1 MNRFRKWVN
10 FNWDIEAMFLL
21 AAYVF
26 IPMAAEVTDFRFT
39 VATILI
45 AVSILAGFIA
55 VPVIDPYTE
64 ETPNA

>member
-1 MNRFRKWVN
+1 MNKFRKWVN

-26 IPMAAEVTDFRFT
+26 IPMATEVTNILFT
-39 VATILI
+39 YVTILI
-45 AVSILAGFIA
+45 AVFILALFIA
-55 VPVIDPYTE
+55 VPVIDPYAE

>member
-1 MNRFRKWVN
+1 MIRFRKWVN

-26 IPMAAEVTDFRFT
+26 IPMAAEVNDILFT
-39 VATILI
+39 LGTIGI
-45 AVSILAGFIA
+45 AVFILGLFIA
-55 VPVIDPYTE
+55 VPVIDPDE

>member
-26 IPMAAEVTDFRFT
+26 IPMAAEVNDIRFT
-39 VATILI
+39 VVTILI
-45 AVSILAGFIA
+45 AAAILALFVA
-55 VPVIDPYTE
+55 VPVLETE
-64 ETPNA
+64 